1 MTTGVKLDGIF
12 PPLPTPFTSRGDLD
26 LEGLRKDL
34 AKYNATGLAGYVALG
49 SNGEAVHLS
58 TEERVRV
65 IDAIRRQAGDRTV
78 VAGVNELTT
87 SAAIEACRRAAE
99 VGAHTV
105 LVITPYFY
113 KGAMNH
119 DVLYRH
125 FNDVADRSPLPVLVY
140 NVPQNTGV
148 IIEPATIA
156 ALARHEN
163 IIGVKDSS
171 GNMGALSETIRLTP
185 DAFSVLTGNGGIL
198 YPSLAMGAKG
208 AVLALACVAPQGCV
222 ELFDAVRKGEHDN
235 AQRLQHRLAPLSQ
248 IITAGLGVAGL
259 KAALEIAGFT
269 GGAPRAPLRQVSE
282 TDRERI
288 RSVMRDTGF
297 FPGLE

>member
-1 MTTGVKLDGIF
+1 MATSVNLNGIF
-12 PPLPTPFTSRGDLD
+12 PPLPTPFTNRGDVDLD
-26 LEGLRKDL
+26 ALSADL
-34 AKYNATGLAGYVALG
+34 AQYKATGLAGYVALG

-58 TEERVRV
+58 ADERVRV
-65 IDAIRRQAGDRTV
+65 IETIRGHAGNLTV
-78 VAGVNELTT
+78 IAGVNEMTT
-87 SAAIEACRRAAE
+87 SAAVDASHRAAGA
-99 VGAHTV
+99 GAHTV

-125 FNDVADRSPLPVLVY
+125 FNDVADHSPVPVLLY

-148 IIEPATIA
+148 IIEPATTA

-163 IIGVKDSS
+163 IVGIKDSS
-171 GNMGALSETIRLTP
+171 GNMGALSEAVRLTSA
-185 DAFSVLTGNGGIL
+185 AFSVLTGNGGIL
-198 YPSLAMGAKG
+198 YPSLAMGATG
-208 AVLALACVAPQGCV
+208 AVLALACVAPRGCV
-222 ELFDAVRKGEHDN
+222 ELFDAVKKGEHDK
-235 AQRLQHRLAPLSQ
+235 ARQLQHRLAPLSH

-259 KAALEIAGFT
+259 KAALELAGFT

-282 TDRERI
+282 IDRERI